1 MDDWLA
7 CVRGRNYRTA
17 NSARMTITQGVRKM
31 IRVRQLASF
40 GLVPMLLLSSPAP
53 DSQRLD
59 SSPGPDTASPA
70 RESAA
75 FPLVADLDG
84 NNSSLLT
91 LEFSP
96 DGATLAAAGDQ
107 GVIDLWNVA
116 DWEPS
121 GSLSGHSAAINTL
134 DFSPDGAQLA
144 SGSDDASVRVW
155 DVAAQTELS
164 KFRPTMATNVYRVAF
179 AGSGTELAVGAQL
192 CVVQLVNPGTG
203 ILRRTLDQPGC
214 GSTSHGWVRSWGI
227 DYFPNTND
235 LVTGDGRGCCGGA
248 LFRWT
253 EDRFVEPELVVGYGL
268 PVIDVEIDPNGTQLA
283 VAALGEPAVWIRDA
297 LTGAL
302 IHEMIGHVFRVTAV
316 AYSPDGK
323 RVASTSRDGALVL
336 WDVTTGA
343 EAARLLP
350 EAGPLTDVAF
360 SPDGT
365 LLAAATESGR
375 VLVWDTR
382 GN

>member
-1 MDDWLA
+1 
-7 CVRGRNYRTA
+7 
-17 NSARMTITQGVRKM
+17 M
-31 IRVRQLASF
+31 IRVRQLAFF
-40 GLVPMLLLSSPAP
+40 GLLPMLLLSSQAP
-53 DSQRLD
+53 DTQRIA
-59 SSPGPDTASPA
+59 SSPATDTDLLAQ
-70 RESAA
+70 ETED
-75 FPLVADLDG
+75 FPLVAELEG
-84 NNSSLLT
+84 HNTSLLS
-91 LEFSP
+91 LAFSP

-107 GVIDLWNVA
+107 GVIDLWEVA
-116 DWEPS
+116 GWETS

-134 DFSPDGAQLA
+134 AFSPDGTQLA

-155 DVAAQTELS
+155 DVAAQTEQS
-164 KFRPTMATNVYRVAF
+164 RFRPTMATNVYRVAF
-179 AGSGTELAVGAQL
+179 ASSGTELAVGTQL

-214 GSTSHGWVRSWGI
+214 GSTSHGWVRTWGI
-227 DYFPNTND
+227 DYFPNAND

-268 PVIDVEIDPNGTQLA
+268 PVIDVEIDPSGTQLA

-297 LTGAL
+297 STGAL
-302 IHEMIGHVFRVTAV
+302 IHEMIGHVFRVTGV

-336 WDVTTGA
+336 WDVTAGT

-365 LLAAATESGR
+365 LLAATTESGR
-375 VLVWDTR
+375 VLVWDTS
-382 GN
+382 GS